1 MPRETG
7 QCCQTFF
14 PAPLQRP
21 LTQWWVASPLFVL
34 LLCSPCC
41 QMERYH
47 CIWHDVLMHVAYM
60 YLYCCISLLC
70 IVIQALVVHL
80 YNGCRKC
87 FIIVYDTQ
95 LCLIFTFM
103 QHVQYFHVRTICENY
118 LILNIM
124 LQVTQCFKCIMRCT
138 FSLK

>member
-1 MPRETG
+1 MCNGGPLSMPREPG

-14 PAPLQRP
+14 PAPVQPP
-21 LTQWWVASPLFVL
+21 LPKWWVASPLFVPSL
-34 LLCSPCC
+34 VPLAAEWSSTTAFF
-41 QMERYH
+41 
-47 CIWHDVLMHVAYM
+47 MHVAYM

-95 LCLIFTFM
+95 LCLIFTFS
-103 QHVQYFHVRTICENY
+103 QHVQYFPVRTICENC
-118 LILNIM
+118 LVLNIL
-124 LQVTQCFKCIMRCT
+124 LQVNV
-138 FSLK
+138 S